1 VPEIPA
7 IHPSFKID
15 TQYGNHHPGFT
26 EFTCKPHNLE
36 TARNAGKCVAMTAL
50 DLLHKPDLVAAAV
63 EDWEA
68 SAERRDWDVKMAM

>member
-1 VPEIPA
+1 
-7 IHPSFKID
+7 
-15 TQYGNHHPGFT
+15 
-26 EFTCKPHNLE
+26 
-36 TARNAGKCVAMTAL
+36 MTAL